1 MGWLR
6 GGGNG
11 RRGLRCALAAI
22 LRGGLP
28 MLALDTLARLTAS
41 GDALHVECGGVLFL
55 GHEINTAE
63 GKGTGKG

>member
-1 MGWLR
+1 MR
-6 GGGNG
+6 
-11 RRGLRCALAAI
+11 
-22 LRGGLP
+22 LP